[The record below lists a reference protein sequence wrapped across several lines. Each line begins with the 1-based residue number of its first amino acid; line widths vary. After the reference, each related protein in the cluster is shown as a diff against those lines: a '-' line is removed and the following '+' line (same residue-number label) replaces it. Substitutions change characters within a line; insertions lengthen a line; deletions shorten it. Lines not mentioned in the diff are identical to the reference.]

1 MRFIVL
7 IGFLIAIFTL
17 ISAQTSDDFEAWEFV
32 SQCVAEPTAP
42 PADWGFDGAVLL
54 TGEFGIHA
62 IDANIATPY
71 VVAFLRDVVPG
82 GISAG
87 LSPDGQY
94 YATVRGIEDRNQP
107 INARVWD
114 IFELHLYGMSATG
127 GDIVFPLEQDYEYGV
142 GLDRRL
148 YMRWFDDQNLLYT
161 IEEGVSNGL
170 WVNDVEPAII
180 NPFEP
185 DDPIREWANQVNPM
199 QNRSAFFPAPDWERA
214 ILNTTEAVFDPAEWQ
229 IVDIESGDVIA
240 EPDLA
245 DFIEPVWSP
254 DSSQFVA
261 EIEQETDDDFVYQV
275 ALFDADGDQTDVL
288 LTLASGERLMTAFE
302 SDVRHVRWSDDG
314 RYLAFIT
321 TTLSF
326 PTNITLY
333 IADTETRTVT
343 DTCIYTE
350 DGIAWSPD
358 STQIALF
365 PRLVYEPRQELLIFD
380 LEDWAQY
387 GTGRFHE
394 GRIIGWRE

>member
-17 ISAQTSDDFEAWEFV
+17 ISAQTADDFEAWEIV

-42 PADWGFDGAVLL
+42 PADWRFDGAVLL

-82 GISAG
+82 GGG
-87 LSPDGQY
+87 LSPDGNW
-94 YATVRGIEDRNQP
+94 YATLRGGRNPQADG
-107 INARVWD
+107 NVWD
-114 IFELHLYGMSATG
+114 VFQLRVYSLNAAREDVSMSL
-127 GDIVFPLEQDYEYGV
+127 VQSYSS
-142 GLDRRL
+142 GLNL
-148 YMRWFDDQNLLYT
+148 QNHSEMHWFDDSQLIYDASEVVDDTSEPLVT
-161 IEEGVSNGL
+161 IFDVTTGEEITWES
-170 WVNDVEPAII
+170 E
-180 NPFEP
+180 
-185 DDPIREWANQVNPM
+185 VNPLL
-199 QNRSAFFPAPDWERA
+199 NATRFFPASDWERA
-214 ILNTTEAVFDPAEWQ
+214 ILNTAESSFDPAEWQ
-229 IVDIESGDVIA
+229 IVVIESGDVIA

-288 LTLASGERLMTAFE
+288 LTLASGERMMTAFE